1 MGLYLVQPVSAS
13 PGPLLAGVPCR
24 CCPAGSRS
32 TRARRY
38 PSDMTDAEWTVIE
51 PLLPAPGWM
60 AGKGGSP
67 GSYCRRDIIDGIR
80 YLVHN
85 GGVWRALPADLPHW
99 RTVYGYVRDWHRSGA
114 TRWMH
119 DQLREQVRVLA
130 CRRPQPTAAI
140 IDSQSVNA
148 ADTVARASRGYD
160 AGKKI
165 EGRKRHLAVD
175 VMGLILCV
183 VVTAASVQDRD
194 GARPLLW
201 KLAAGYRAVTLIWAD
216 GGYAGQLVTWASQTL
231 RRTLQIVK
239 RPDDLHTFKVL
250 PRRWVVERT
259 FGWVMKHRRC
269 VRDYERFP
277 GHHETYLYW
286 SMIHVMA
293 ARLAR
298 RQAPAPH
305 APASAAGRSPAG
317 ACLADRRAGLACPA
331 GGLAMRVCTGS
342 SAAGLPAMAGVA

>member
-1 MGLYLVQPVSAS
+1 
-13 PGPLLAGVPCR
+13 
-24 CCPAGSRS
+24 
-32 TRARRY
+32 
-38 PSDMTDAEWTVIE
+38 MTDAEWAVIE

-85 GGVWRALPADLPHW
+85 GGVWRAQPADLPHW

-114 TRWMH
+114 TRRMH

-130 CRRPQPTAAI
+130 GRRPQPTAAI
-140 IDSQSVNA
+140 IDSQSVMA
-148 ADTVARASRGYD
+148 AGTVARNSRGYD

-165 EGRKRHLAVD
+165 EGRKRHLTVD
-175 VMGLILCV
+175 VMGLISRV

-201 KLAAGYRAVTLIWAD
+201 KLAAGYRAITLIWAD
-216 GGYAGQLVTWASQTL
+216 GGYAGQLVTWAGQTL

-239 RPDDLHTFKVL
+239 RPDGLHTFKVL

-259 FGWVMKHRRC
+259 FGWIMKHRRC
-269 VRDYERFP
+269 VRDYERLP

-286 SMIHVMA
+286 PVIHVMA

-305 APASAAGRSPAG
+305 APASAARRSLAG

-331 GGLAMRVCTGS
+331 GGLAMRARTGS

>member
-1 MGLYLVQPVSAS
+1 MALYLVRPVSAS
-13 PGPLLAGVPCR
+13 PGLAQAGGGVPCR
-24 CCPAGSRS
+24 CCPAGSRT

-60 AGKGGSP
+60 AGRGGSP
-67 GSYCRRDIIDGIR
+67 GSYCRRDIVNGIR
-80 YLVHN
+80 YLTHN
-85 GGVWRALPADLPHW
+85 GPVWRALPADLPHW
-99 RTVYGYVRDWHRSGA
+99 RTVYGYVHDWHHSGA
-114 TRWMH
+114 TRRMH

-130 CRRPQPTAAI
+130 GRRPQPTAAI
-140 IDSQSVNA
+140 IDSQSVKA
-148 ADTVARASRGYD
+148 ADTVGKDSRGYD

-165 EGRKRHLAVD
+165 EGRKRHIAVD
-175 VMGLILCV
+175 VLGLILAV

-201 KLAAGYRAVTLIWAD
+201 QLAAGYRAATMIWAD
-216 GGYAGQLVTWASQTL
+216 GGYAGKLVTWVAGTL

-259 FGWVMKHRRC
+259 FGWIMKHRRC
-269 VRDYERFP
+269 VRDYERLP

-293 ARLAR
+293 ARIAR
-298 RQAPAPH
+298 RQAPAPP
-305 APASAAGRSPAG
+305 APAPAATRQQATPA
-317 ACLADRRAGLACPA
+317 RAALQ
-331 GGLAMRVCTGS
+331 
-342 SAAGLPAMAGVA
+342 AA